1 MISITLSPSS
11 QWGRGESVVGS
22 GLESCRNERVP
33 CSSGD
38 SLVDH
43 LALDRA
49 DAFDVLGENLACS
62 LHRLG
67 ARRERRVD
75 RIDLCGVDGGLMG
88 EAKRHRGGYL
98 LFQARFVMQIEE
110 GRADW
115 YHTCPRAGG
124 DEAATQAGEE
134 RLPGKCRAQTGRHV
148 RSTKHKTCE
157 PRRCRRDRF

>member
-11 QWGRGESVVGS
+11 RWDRTESVVCS

-49 DAFDVLGENLACS
+49 DAFDVLGEDLACS

-67 ARRERRVD
+67 ARRKRRVD
-75 RIDLCGVDGGLMG
+75 RIDLRGVDGGLSG

-110 GRADW
+110 GRVDW
-115 YHTCPRAGG
+115 HHTCHRAGG
-124 DEAATQAGEE
+124 DDAATHYGEE
-134 RLPGKCRAQTGRHV
+134 RLPGNCRAQIGRHV
-148 RSTKHKTCE
+148 RSTKH
-157 PRRCRRDRF
+157 

>member
-1 MISITLSPSS
+1 MISITNSPSS

-22 GLESCRNERVP
+22 GLESSRNERVP

-62 LHRLG
+62 LHRLS

-75 RIDLCGVDGGLMG
+75 RIALRGVDGGLSG
-88 EAKRHRGGYL
+88 EAKRRDGGGYL
-98 LFQARFVMQIEE
+98 LFQARFVVQIEE
-110 GRADW
+110 GRVDW
-115 YHTCPRAGG
+115 YHTCHRAGG
-124 DEAATQAGEE
+124 DEAAT
-134 RLPGKCRAQTGRHV
+134 H
-148 RSTKHKTCE
+148 
-157 PRRCRRDRF
+157 

>member
-1 MISITLSPSS
+1 MICLTLSSSS
-11 QWGRGESVVGS
+11 QGGRGEAVCGAVH
-22 GLESCRNERVP
+22 ESSRNERVP
-33 CSSGD
+33 FPSGD

-75 RIDLCGVDGGLMG
+75 RIDLYGVDGGLSG

-110 GRADW
+110 GRVDW
-115 YHTCPRAGG
+115 YHTCHRAGG
-124 DEAATQAGEE
+124 DEAAT
-134 RLPGKCRAQTGRHV
+134 H
-148 RSTKHKTCE
+148 
-157 PRRCRRDRF
+157 

>member
-11 QWGRGESVVGS
+11 QGGRGESVVGS

-67 ARRERRVD
+67 VRRERRVD
-75 RIDLCGVDGGLMG
+75 RIDLCGVYGGLSG

-98 LFQARFVMQIEE
+98 LFQARFLMQNEK
-110 GRADW
+110 GRGGW
-115 YHTCPRAGG
+115 YRTWHRPGRE
-124 DEAATQAGEE
+124 EAA
-134 RLPGKCRAQTGRHV
+134 P
-148 RSTKHKTCE
+148 
-157 PRRCRRDRF
+157 P

>member
-1 MISITLSPSS
+1 MFSIKTFPSS

-22 GLESCRNERVP
+22 GLEPSRNERVP

-75 RIDLCGVDGGLMG
+75 RIDLCGVDGGLSG
-88 EAKRHRGGYL
+88 EAKRRGGGYL
-98 LFQARFVMQIEE
+98 LFQARSVMQIEE
-110 GRADW
+110 GRVDW
-115 YHTCPRAGG
+115 HHTCHRAGG
-124 DEAATQAGEE
+124 DEAATHQGEE
-134 RLPGKCRAQTGRHV
+134 RLPGN
-148 RSTKHKTCE
+148 
-157 PRRCRRDRF
+157 